1 MSRQQDDL
9 DFRISGKAQR
19 LLSTSRHEYVHYIQA
34 AGSSFLQEH
43 AFSQLQLA
51 VGLMRHGPRDDL
63 VAAFGESS
71 HDLSQPKENGLSCM
85 DILEA
90 GAVVEGYKLD
100 KQDWGMHPES
110 PDALAGFPEMLD
122 TYRVDP
128 ARQRYHVAFD
138 WLAEALG
145 FEHAYRLIMPLTFIA
160 FNTDDPVGRFTEA
173 ASYLGEQGEHRVQE
187 IRDLPMVDFVDQLD
201 GGRTLWLAHPERIAI
216 PPDQLPPVTLAALHM
231 VDVFGLDGALE
242 LLGNPWMLD
251 REKAPVALKDAV
263 APLALVWSSAEGVV
277 EMQLSDLTS
286 QDHSLLG
293 RVLSYVAVIG
303 AAERLCAAAS
313 GDMTVYR
320 FCPHT
325 MCPHYGPAFCHR
337 YYLPPPLA
345 RHHDTCNFISTLAAV
360 GRGSSEEIWARWSLP
375 PHDTA
380 GTQA

>member
-1 MSRQQDDL
+1 
-9 DFRISGKAQR
+9 
-19 LLSTSRHEYVHYIQA
+19 
-34 AGSSFLQEH
+34 
-43 AFSQLQLA
+43 
-51 VGLMRHGPRDDL
+51 
-63 VAAFGESS
+63 
-71 HDLSQPKENGLSCM
+71 M

-110 PDALAGFPEMLD
+110 PEAIAGFPDELD

-128 ARQRYHVAFD
+128 DRRRYHVAFD
-138 WLAEALG
+138 WLAGELG
-145 FEHAYRLIMPLTFIA
+145 VEHAYRLFMPLTFIA
-160 FNTDDPVGRFTEA
+160 FNTDDPVGRFTA
-173 ASYLGEQGEHRVQE
+173 DALDLGMQGGIASRRSGSFQW
-187 IRDLPMVDFVDQLD
+187 
-201 GGRTLWLAHPERIAI
+201 RTSSRRRTSVETSGWPTRRGSLI

-242 LLGNPWMLD
+242 LLGNPWRLD
-251 REKAPVALKDAV
+251 REQAPVALKDAV

-293 RVLSYVAVIG
+293 RVLSYAAVIG

-313 GDMTVYR
+313 GDMRVYR

-345 RHHDTCNFISTLAAV
+345 RHHDTCNFVSTLDAV
-360 GRGSSEEIWARWSLP
+360 AHGSSEEIWARWSLP

-380 GTQA
+380 GAQA